1 MLLEQLVGILPPDK
15 AYKLVD
21 GKTSKTLYCGGLSD
35 MEKEDFEYGKREVGI
50 IHDFD
55 YQEMIIYL
63 GQE

>member
-15 AYKLVD
+15 AYKLID
-21 GKTSKTLYCGGLSD
+21 SKTSKTLYRGGLSD

-63 GQE
+63 ERE

>member
-15 AYKLVD
+15 AYNLVD
-21 GKTSKTLYCGGLSD
+21 GKTSKTLYRGGLSD

-63 GQE
+63 ERE